1 MRVDDEREYVEY
13 VEAHLPRLYRV
24 AVLVLGERH
33 RAEDAVQSALT
44 TLYRRWSRRADVANL
59 DAYVHSMVVRACLSD
74 QRRPW
79 TRVFLGGAPPDIGV
93 DAGTGAVDDRLAV
106 RQALRRLPERQ
117 RLVVALR
124 FLCDMSVAD
133 VAEVLGRSEGTIKAQ
148 TSVAL
153 RTLRGMFDAPDPGA
167 QLPARR
173 PA

>member
-13 VEAHLPRLYRV
+13 VRAHLPRPHRV
-24 AVLVLGERH
+24 AVLVLGDRD
-33 RAEDAVQSALT
+33 RAEDAVQNALT
-44 TLYRRWSRRADVANL
+44 TLYRRWSKRGEVASL

-79 TRVFLGGAPPDIGV
+79 ARVFLRGSPPDREV
-93 DAGTGAVDDRLAV
+93 DAATGAVDDRLAV

-133 VAEVLGRSEGTIKAQ
+133 VAQVLGRSEGTIKAQ

-153 RTLRGMFDAPDPGA
+153 RTLRELFEASSRA
-167 QLPARR
+167 ELPARR
-173 PA
+173 SA